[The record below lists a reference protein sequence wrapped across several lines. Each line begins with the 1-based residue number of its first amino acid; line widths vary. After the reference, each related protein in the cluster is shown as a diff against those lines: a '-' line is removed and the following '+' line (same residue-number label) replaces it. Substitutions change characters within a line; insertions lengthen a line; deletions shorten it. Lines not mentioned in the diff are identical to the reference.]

1 MPHLRRWFAP
11 RRIALCAV
19 FLLTNGSITA
29 CSGGPLLRR
38 AAEYN
43 ARGASLLA
51 RGDLDSAEAN
61 LQVALEYNDRYA
73 EPYNNLGLIA
83 LSRGRVRD
91 ARLFFRRAT
100 ALNADF
106 GEAWSNLGLA
116 LVRPAGD
123 GDHGDPDAAIAAF
136 REALAV
142 NPELFAPRINLCRT
156 LLALRRYRDAL
167 DQSRRATQVQPQDA
181 TAQALRAESAL
192 ALDLDDEAAT
202 AVARAE
208 RIAPF
213 APDVLLS
220 SARVHALR
228 GEYDEALSRIER
240 IANDPVRGADARS
253 LRELLRRQMANAAAP
268 R

>member
-1 MPHLRRWFAP
+1 MPHPRPRSAP

-19 FLLTNGSITA
+19 FLLANIGNAA

-43 ARGASLLA
+43 ARGASLLS
-51 RGDLDSAEAN
+51 RGELDSAEAN

-83 LSRGRVRD
+83 LARGRVRD

-100 ALNADF
+100 ALNGDF

-116 LVRPAGD
+116 LVRAAGE
-123 GDHGDPDAAIAAF
+123 GDRGDPEAAIAAF

-156 LLALRRYRDAL
+156 LLALRRYPEAL

-181 TAQALRAESAL
+181 TAHALRAESAL
-192 ALDLDDEAAT
+192 ALSLEDEAAT

-208 RIAPF
+208 QLAPF

-228 GEYDEALSRIER
+228 GQYDEALSRLER
-240 IANDPVRGADARS
+240 IANDPSRGADARS
-253 LRELLRRQMANAAAP
+253 LRAVLRGQMANAAAP